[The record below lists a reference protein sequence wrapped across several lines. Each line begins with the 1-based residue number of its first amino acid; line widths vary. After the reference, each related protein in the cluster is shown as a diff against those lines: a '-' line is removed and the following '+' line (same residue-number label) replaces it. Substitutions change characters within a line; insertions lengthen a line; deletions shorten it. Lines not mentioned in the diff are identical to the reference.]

1 MSSPGS
7 DLAGKWRVKFRKWV
21 WEYTLTA
28 DGRATWRDPLNGM
41 TGSGRWGKAP
51 KVIFFTW
58 TGSKTKESWNLPVS
72 NRMLGWIDGSYGI
85 GAASV
90 EKISGVAPGPVPPGP
105 VPPGPAPPSDADVVN
120 ASFAASRAALRTASD
135 RLKLLQIRAEALA
148 KLDGVQRLSAATQL
162 ALLFSRDI
170 AVISRRLLVP
180 SDPAS
185 EKFLDALAKAILLID
200 QNLTLPNTITAARN
214 SGKCV
219 NPRAAY
225 AWTSPGRKPPDTD
238 LCTSWFTSAEDLR
251 RDVITHEYFHT
262 LGLGDI
268 SVNST
273 AQALGNANTL
283 AQVVAL
289 VVDRTR
295 QKNSDGFE
303 PAVPPLPSP

>member
-1 MSSPGS
+1 
-7 DLAGKWRVKFRKWV
+7 VKFRKWV

-58 TGSKTKESWNLPVS
+58 TGSRTKESWNLPVS
-72 NRMLGWIDGSYGI
+72 NRMVGWIDGSYGI

-105 VPPGPAPPSDADVVN
+105 APPSDADVVN
-120 ASFAASRAALRTASD
+120 ESFAASRASLRTASA
-135 RLKLLQIRAEALA
+135 RLKDLQTRAEALA
-148 KLDGVQRLSAATQL
+148 KLNGVQRLSAATRL
-162 ALLFSRDI
+162 ALSFSRDI

-185 EKFLDALAKAILLID
+185 KEFRDALAKAISLID

-219 NPRAAY
+219 RPAF
-225 AWTSPGRKPPDTD
+225 AWTSPGRRPPDTD
-238 LCTSWFTSAEDLR
+238 LCTKWFGSPEDLR

-295 QKNSDGFE
+295 QKNSDGQE
-303 PAVPPLPSP
+303 QAVPPLPSP